1 MPSQI
6 ERVGEYLNLHIGKEL
21 DIADLARKLEIP
33 KRRIS
38 NIVGV
43 HYSHRL
49 DPPEGRTRVILAPD
63 GPEPISHTAVSK
75 TGPRK
80 EEPIMIY
87 PSARKHTHKKHSDEI
102 EMDSG
107 SE

>member
-6 ERVGEYLNLHIGKEL
+6 ERAGSYLNEHIGKRL
-21 DIADLARKLEIP
+21 DVADLALDLG
-33 KRRIS
+33 IS
-38 NIVGV
+38 KMRTKNIIGLY
-43 HYSHRL
+43 YSHRL
-49 DPPEGRTRVILAPD
+49 EPPNERERIILAPD

-87 PSARKHTHKKHSDEI
+87 PSARKHTHKKHSDEL
-102 EMDSG
+102 EKDLG